1 MPLDAAIGQVF
12 APPRAGRASP
22 AIWRERI
29 NRQKMFPPLQNQTF
43 NYRKKW
49 WGISTTSATIFFAKL
64 VKLVSGGQLSRMYEC
79 RIGIKNGVLWIFYTV
94 NTILVPP

>member
-1 MPLDAAIGQVF
+1 MGH
-12 APPRAGRASP
+12 
-22 AIWRERI
+22 
-29 NRQKMFPPLQNQTF
+29 KHHK
-43 NYRKKW
+43 RKAQH
-49 WGISTTSATIFFAKL
+49 GIFAKS